1 MGVREG
7 GGHAFTTHKVPS
19 TSLHD
24 QTFCIEQGATDHVGL
39 RVLRILLMIRNAY
52 NDLII
57 VQSNTLQRSLQ
68 AFLLDAESLI
78 VEQSG
83 GIEDG
88 ACMPVL
94 SLHFECMNKGCINCK
109 AWRPIW
115 CNYKQCPLCSM
126 EVPSRGWEYQLILH

>member
-39 RVLRILLMIRNAY
+39 RVLRILMIRNAY
-52 NDLII
+52 KDLII

-94 SLHFECMNKGCINCK
+94 SLHFAMYEQRVHKLQG
-109 AWRPIW
+109 
-115 CNYKQCPLCSM
+115 M
-126 EVPSRGWEYQLILH
+126 EANMVQLQAMPFV